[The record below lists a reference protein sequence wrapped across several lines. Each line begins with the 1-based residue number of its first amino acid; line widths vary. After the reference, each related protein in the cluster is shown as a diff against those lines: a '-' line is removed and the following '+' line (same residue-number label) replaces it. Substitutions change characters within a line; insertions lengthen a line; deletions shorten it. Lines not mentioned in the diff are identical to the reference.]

1 MYLFDIIIIIIIII
15 CKYNYMK
22 LKNKKPKLNYCCFF
36 FFAILLHKLVCRKW
50 KLRHGFAS

>member
-1 MYLFDIIIIIIIII
+1 MYLFDIIIIIIII

-36 FFAILLHKLVCRKW
+36 FCRYFAT
-50 KLRHGFAS
+50 